1 MARRVF
7 FWVSIG
13 GSLITLVFS
22 SFWPTLLWLFVF
34 LVPYTLVGLYDL
46 FWTSHNILQNY
57 PVIGHIRYALEF
69 ISPEIHQYFI
79 ESNQSGRPFNREIRS
94 LVYSRA
100 KGKSDTQPFGTQFDQ
115 TECGYHRANHSLA
128 PKKVNASYG
137 KIVLGEHT
145 CAQPYHAS
153 RLNISGMSFGALSAN
168 AIKAMNAGA
177 RRGGFAHNT
186 GEGGLSRH
194 HLAEG
199 GDLVWQIGTGYFGC
213 RTQEGSFD
221 EEVFTEKVKHEA
233 VKMVEVKLSQGAK
246 PSHGGVLPAIKVSKE
261 IAEARGVPEGV
272 TVMSPPA
279 HSAFSTPRELIL
291 FIDHLRRI
299 SGKPVGFKLCPG
311 NRVEF
316 MGICKAMLETGVA
329 PDFITVD
336 GAEGGT
342 GAAPVEYT
350 DRLGM
355 PSNEALVF
363 VHNSLVGAGL
373 RERVTIIA
381 SAKVASGFD
390 MVTKIAL
397 GADMCNSARAMMFA
411 VGCIQALKCNTNHCP
426 TGVTTQ
432 DPTRGKAINIADKQ
446 IRVANYHRATMASFL
461 DIVGAMGLE
470 SPDQLSARHI
480 FRRLADQTEASY
492 ATIYPVLE
500 SGCLLAGDEVFGY
513 SNHWAQASADEF
525 LPFGESGQG
534 LLKVCLE

>member
-1 MARRVF
+1 MARKLF
-7 FWVSIG
+7 FWIAIG
-13 GSLITLVFS
+13 GTLITLLLSF
-22 SFWPTLLWLFVF
+22 FWPGILWLFVF
-34 LVPYTLVGLYDL
+34 LVPYTLVGVLDL
-46 FWTSHNILQNY
+46 TCTNHNVLKNY
-57 PVIGHIRYALEF
+57 PVIGHMRYALEF

-79 ESNQSGRPFNREIRS
+79 ESNQSGKPFNREIRNM
-94 LVYSRA
+94 VYSRA
-100 KGKSDTQPFGTQFDQ
+100 KGVSDTQPFGTQFELTD
-115 TECGYHRANHSLA
+115 CGYHRANHSLT
-128 PKKVNASYG
+128 PKEVDASHG
-137 KIVLGEHT
+137 RILIGEHS
-145 CAQPYHAS
+145 CSQPYLAS

-168 AIKAMNAGA
+168 AIRAMNAGA

-213 RTQEGSFD
+213 RTQEGGFD
-221 EEVFTEKVKHEA
+221 EKSFAEKVKHET

-246 PSHGGVLPAIKVSKE
+246 PSHGGVLPAVKVSKE

-272 TVMSPPA
+272 TVISPPA
-279 HSAFSTPRELIL
+279 HSAFSTPKELIL
-291 FIDHLRRI
+291 FIDHLRGI
-299 SGKPVGFKLCPG
+299 ANKPVGFKLCLG
-311 NRVEF
+311 NKVEF
-316 MGICKAMLETGVA
+316 MGICKAILETGLA

-355 PSNEALVF
+355 PLNEALVF
-363 VHNSLVGAGL
+363 AHNCLTGAGL
-373 RERVTIIA
+373 REKVKVIA
-381 SAKVASGFD
+381 SGKVASGFD

-397 GADMCNSARAMMFA
+397 GADLCNSARAMMFA

-432 DPTRGKAINIADKQ
+432 DPVRGRAVNIAEKQ
-446 IRVANYHRATMASFL
+446 IRVANYHRVTVASFL
-461 DIVGAMGLE
+461 DIVGAMGLD
-470 SPDQLSARHI
+470 SPEQLSARHI

-500 SGCLLAGDEVFGY
+500 TGCLLNRDDTVGY
-513 SNHWAQASADEF
+513 SNHWAQASAGEF
-525 LPFGESGQG
+525 LPGQG
-534 LLKVCLE
+534 GIA

>member
-1 MARRVF
+1 MARKLF
-7 FWVSIG
+7 FWIAIG
-13 GSLITLVFS
+13 GSLITLMLSF
-22 SFWPTLLWLFVF
+22 FWPGLLWLFVF
-34 LVPYTLVGLYDL
+34 LVPYILVGLIDL
-46 FWTSHNILQNY
+46 TWTSHNVLQNY
-57 PVIGHIRYALEF
+57 PVIGHMRYALEF

-79 ESNQSGRPFNREIRS
+79 ESNQSGRPFNREIRN

-100 KGKSDTQPFGTQFDQ
+100 KGNSETQPFGTQFDL
-115 TECGYHRANHSLA
+115 TDCGHHRANHSLT
-128 PKKVNASYG
+128 PKQVDISHGKVLIGGHS
-137 KIVLGEHT
+137 
-145 CAQPYHAS
+145 CPQPYLAS

-177 RRGGFAHNT
+177 RRGGFAQNT
-186 GEGGLSRH
+186 GEGGLSQH

-199 GDLVWQIGTGYFGC
+199 GDLIWQIGTGYFGC
-213 RTQEGSFD
+213 RTETGGFD
-221 EEVFTEKVKHEA
+221 EDVFTEKVKHEA
-233 VKMVEVKLSQGAK
+233 VKMVEIKLSQGAK
-246 PSHGGVLPAIKVSKE
+246 PSHGGVLPAVKVSKE

-272 TVMSPPA
+272 TVVSPPA
-279 HSAFSTPRELIL
+279 HSAFSTPRELML
-291 FIDHLRRI
+291 FVDRLRGL

-316 MGICKAMLETGVA
+316 MGICKAMLETGLA

-355 PSNEALVF
+355 PLNEALVF
-363 VHNSLVGAGL
+363 IHNSLVGTGL
-373 RERVTIIA
+373 RDRVKIIA
-381 SAKVASGFD
+381 SGKVASGFD

-397 GADMCNSARAMMFA
+397 GADLCNSARAMMFA

-432 DPTRGKAINIADKQ
+432 DPIRGKAINIAEKQ
-446 IRVANYHRATMASFL
+446 IRVANYHRATVASFL

-470 SPDQLSARHI
+470 SPDPLCARHI

-492 ATIYPVLE
+492 ATIYSVLE
-500 SGCLLAGDEVFGY
+500 ARCLLEGEDVFGY
-513 SNHWAQASADEF
+513 SDYWAQASADEF
-525 LPFGESGQG
+525 LPFEGSSQPTE
-534 LLKVCLE
+534 KFA